1 VRPIDSRW
9 ARDWGR
15 RDRRGPSA
23 RSVLAVF
30 AVLVIIAAVLAVI
43 QLFVRSVP
51 PVRYIST
58 APASFRVPG
67 PAPVLP
73 FPSQGEATVGLLGVG
88 TMGSSGGDAPVPIA
102 SLTKMMTAY
111 LILRDHPLTEG
122 EEGPAITVSASD
134 TATEEVDAA
143 GGQSVVK
150 VQAGE
155 QLTEHQ
161 ALEALLVGSANNVG
175 TLLANWDA
183 GSQAAFVTRMNS
195 EAASLGMTATHYADP
210 TGLDA
215 ATVSSASDQ
224 VSLAEKAMTNP
235 VFAGIVDLAQINL
248 PVAGTVFNYDYLVG
262 HDGIIGIKTGST
274 AEAGGCFV
282 FAAIRAVGP
291 VPIVVIGAVVGQ
303 QGPSIL
309 QAALNASLAL
319 INAAGAAAHPVS
331 LSLPDHGQVAHLT
344 APWASPVAVVAPGTW
359 STIGWGGL
367 TVDVGVSHRAPL
379 GPVGHLIAGAQLGTV
394 TLTLAGQ
401 HHSFPATL
409 QATVPSASAR
419 WRLERF

>member
-1 VRPIDSRW
+1 MVI
-9 ARDWGR
+9 AV
-15 RDRRGPSA
+15 
-23 RSVLAVF
+23 VLAGV
-30 AVLVIIAAVLAVI
+30 

-51 PVRYIST
+51 PVRYVST
-58 APASFRVPG
+58 APASLRVPG
-67 PAPVLP
+67 SAPTLP
-73 FPSQGEATVGLLGVG
+73 FPAHGEATVGLLGVG
-88 TMGSSGGDAPVPIA
+88 TMASSGGDAPVPIA
-102 SLTKMMTAY
+102 SLTKMMTAF
-111 LILRDHPLTEG
+111 LVLKDHPLADG
-122 EEGPAITVSASD
+122 QEGPSIQVGPSD
-134 TATEEVDAA
+134 VAAEVADAA
-143 GGQSVVK
+143 GSQSVVR

-155 QLTEHQ
+155 ELTEHQ
-161 ALEALLVGSANNVG
+161 ALEALLVGSANNIG

-210 TGLDA
+210 TGLDPA
-215 ATVSSASDQ
+215 SVSSAGDQ

-274 AEAGGCFV
+274 IQAGGCFV

-291 VPIVVIGAVVGQ
+291 VPIVVIGAVLGQ
-303 QGPSIL
+303 QGSSIL
-309 QAALNASLAL
+309 QAALDVSLRL
-319 INAAGAAAHPVS
+319 INAAGAAVHPIT
-331 LSLPDHGQVAHLT
+331 LSLPNHGQVARLT

-359 STIGWGGL
+359 PTIGWGGL
-367 TVDVGVSHRAPL
+367 TVGVQVTHRAP
-379 GPVGHLIAGAQLGTV
+379 AGALRAGTQLGSV

-401 HHSFPATL
+401 HHSFPVTL

-419 WRLERF
+419 WRLERL